1 LPFYFLLTKRGALN
15 PTKIGFKASFI
26 MVMKNILSLAIIL
39 LSVCSLFAQT
49 TPLTQAEYVKMLY
62 EVQKMPAKKQTLIET
77 VRKRGIGFVL
87 TDGLKGL
94 TRSKTG
100 NDLELV
106 KTLEESDR
114 RRQNPNDAKLPD
126 AKESAETLEKTRQN
140 TLLAIE
146 EMPDFVAKQLI
157 GRSVSYAGT
166 TNFTP
171 IDQLVIAVSFSTE
184 KGEQYRVLMN
194 KGVAVNAQTGSNYG
208 GLDGATTGGEFVED
222 LQRIFKP
229 ESKTTF
235 NLIDTSVVRGRKAI
249 VYEYRI
255 SIENNKNDGITSK
268 GSNSLSVP
276 IGRIGKIYIDR
287 ELNRILRT
295 EFQATDIP
303 RSFPIKK
310 FESTTDYD
318 WAEIGGEKYL
328 LPLQSDA
335 RFTASGD
342 GELYQSKNFIRF
354 KNYQK
359 FGTEVKVLDDDVV
372 EEPKQP

>member
-1 LPFYFLLTKRGALN
+1 LN

-26 MVMKNILSLAIIL
+26 VVMKKILLLAIIL
-39 LSVCSLFAQT
+39 LSVCSLFAQDK
-49 TPLTQAEYVKMLY
+49 PLTQAEYVKMLY
-62 EVQKMPAKKQTLIET
+62 EVQKTPSKKQDLIET

-87 TDGLKGL
+87 TDGIKGL

-166 TNFTP
+166 TNFKP

-184 KGEQYRVLMN
+184 KGEQYRVLTQN
-194 KGVAVNAQTGSNYG
+194 GVSLKSETGSNYS

-235 NLIDTSVVRGRKAI
+235 NLIDTSVIRGRKTI

-255 SIENNKNDGITSK
+255 LIENNVNDGVGLK
-268 GSNSLSVP
+268 GANASSVP

-287 ELNRILRT
+287 ELNRVLRT
-295 EFQATDIP
+295 EFLATDIP
-303 RSFPIKK
+303 RTFQIKK
-310 FESTTDYD
+310 FESSTDYD

-372 EEPKQP
+372 EEPKP

>member
-1 LPFYFLLTKRGALN
+1 LHKHNVINAFQLFLPFYFYLFTFYLKNRGALN

-26 MVMKNILSLAIIL
+26 MVMKKYLLLAIIL

-62 EVQKMPAKKQTLIET
+62 DVQKMPSKKQTLIET
-77 VRKRGIGFVL
+77 VRKRGISFVL
-87 TDGLKGL
+87 T
-94 TRSKTG
+94 
-100 NDLELV
+100 
-106 KTLEESDR
+106 ESDR

-166 TNFTP
+166 TNFKP

-184 KGEQYRVLMN
+184 KGEQYRVLTQN
-194 KGVAVNAQTGSNYG
+194 GVSLKSETSSNYS

-235 NLIDTSVVRGRKAI
+235 NLVDTSVIRGRKTI
-249 VYEYRI
+249 VYEYQI
-255 SIENNKNDGITSK
+255 LIENSKNDAVGLK
-268 GSNSLSVP
+268 GANASSVP

-287 ELNRILRT
+287 ELNRVLRT
-295 EFQATDIP
+295 EFLATDIP
-303 RSFPIKK
+303 RTFQIKK
-310 FESTTDYD
+310 FESSTDYD

-342 GELYQSKNFIRF
+342 GNLYQSKNFIRF

-359 FGTEVKVLDDDVV
+359 FGTEVVVLDDDVI
-372 EEPKQP
+372 EEPKKP

>member
-1 LPFYFLLTKRGALN
+1 MVMRIFLLSA
-15 PTKIGFKASFI
+15 F
-26 MVMKNILSLAIIL
+26 IL
-39 LSVCSLFAQT
+39 LSFSFSFAQEK
-49 TPLTQAEYVKMLY
+49 PLTQAEYVKMLY
-62 EVQKMPAKKQTLIET
+62 DVQKTPSKKQDLIET
-77 VRKRGIGFVL
+77 IRKRGINFTL

-100 NDLELV
+100 NDLDLV

-126 AKESAETLEKTRQN
+126 AKESAEILEKTRKN
-140 TLLAIE
+140 TIQAIE

-166 TNFTP
+166 TNFKP

-184 KGEQYRVLMN
+184 KGEQYRVLTQN
-194 KGVAVNAQTGSNYG
+194 GVSMKSETGSNYS

-235 NLIDTSVVRGRKAI
+235 NLIDTSLLRGRKTI

-255 SIENNKNDGITSK
+255 LIENNTKDGVGLK
-268 GSNSLSVP
+268 GSNASSVP

-287 ELNRILRT
+287 ELNRVLRT

-303 RSFPIKK
+303 ANYQIKK
-310 FESTTDYD
+310 FESSTDYD

-342 GELYQSKNFIRF
+342 GILYQSKNLIRF

-359 FGTEVKVLDDDVV
+359 FGTEVVVLDDDVV
-372 EEPKQP
+372 EVPKQP

>member
-1 LPFYFLLTKRGALN
+1 LN

-26 MVMKNILSLAIIL
+26 MVMKNILLLAIIL
-39 LSVCSLFAQT
+39 LSFSTFFAQDK
-49 TPLTQAEYVKMLY
+49 PLTQAEYVKMLY
-62 EVQKMPAKKQTLIET
+62 EVQKTPSKKQVLIET
-77 VRKRGIGFVL
+77 VRKRGISFVL
-87 TDGLKGL
+87 TDGVKGL

-126 AKESAETLEKTRQN
+126 AKESAEILEKTRQN

-166 TNFTP
+166 TNFVP
-171 IDQLVIAVSFSTE
+171 IDQLVIAVSFSAE

-194 KGVAVNAQTGSNYG
+194 KGIAVNADSGGSYS
-208 GLDGATTGGEFVED
+208 GLDGATTSGEFVED
-222 LQRIFKP
+222 LQRIFKA

-235 NLIDTSVVRGRKAI
+235 NLIDTSVIRGRKTI
-249 VYEYRI
+249 VYEYQI
-255 SIENNKNDGITSK
+255 LIENSKNDAVGLK
-268 GSNSLSVP
+268 GPNPASVP

-287 ELNRILRT
+287 ELNRVLRT
-295 EFQATDIP
+295 EFLATDIP
-303 RSFPIKK
+303 RTFQIKK

-318 WAEIGGEKYL
+318 WTEIGGEKYL

-342 GELYQSKNFIRF
+342 GNLYQSKNFIRF

>member
-1 LPFYFLLTKRGALN
+1 LN
-15 PTKIGFKASFI
+15 PTKLGFKASFI
-26 MVMKNILSLAIIL
+26 MVMKNIFLLAVIL
-39 LSVCSLFAQT
+39 FSCSFLFAQDQ
-49 TPLTQAEYVKMLY
+49 PLTQAEYVKMLY
-62 EVQKMPAKKQTLIET
+62 EVQKTPAKKQDLIYI
-77 VRKRGIGFVL
+77 VRKRGISFVL
-87 TDGLKGL
+87 TDGIKSL

-106 KTLEESDR
+106 KTLEESNR

-126 AKESAETLEKTRQN
+126 AKESAEILEKTRQN
-140 TLLAIE
+140 TLLANE

-166 TNFTP
+166 TNFRP
-171 IDQLVIAVSFSTE
+171 LDQLVIAVSFSVE

-194 KGVAVNAQTGSNYG
+194 NGVSVKSETGSNYS

-222 LQRIFKP
+222 LQRIFKQ

-235 NLIDTSVVRGRKAI
+235 NLIDTSVIRGRKTI
-249 VYEYRI
+249 VFEYQI
-255 SIENNKNDGITSK
+255 LIQNNPNDGVGLK
-268 GSNSLSVP
+268 GSNASSVP

-287 ELNRILRT
+287 ELNRVLRT

-303 RSFPIKK
+303 TTFPIKK
-310 FESTTDYD
+310 FESSTDYD

-335 RFTASGD
+335 RFTASAD
-342 GELYQSKNFIRF
+342 RTLYQSKNFIRF

-359 FGTEVKVLDDDVV
+359 FGTEVKVLDDDVI
-372 EEPKQP
+372 EEPKP